1 VSALGR
7 KVEKL
12 AAEISVQDKA
22 SKKLDAIT
30 KSMTKQNNELLRMK
44 ASMEKL
50 RSQANKKTDMK
61 VNTKKAE
68 NDVSRLDRAFRG
80 LQNTIR
86 GVGSA
91 MHGLGGM
98 ASRFLPGPGSLL
110 LGGAAVAGGGYGA
123 KQTFDN
129 TFLKSAQ
136 YEMSEKTIQAMF
148 NNKKKSEL
156 YMKQME
162 QMAIG
167 SPLLNS
173 QEIFGNSKS
182 FIALSKDQKQLDQM
196 WDLAERLLAV
206 DPAQGVSGA
215 IFALRELFSGDARSM
230 AERFELSKKVL
241 KDIKDLPLEKQLKE
255 LDKYFN
261 KMGMTKHLVNEMGDT
276 TLGVWNQ
283 IKETTEVGLRRIGDP
298 AVKIVKPMLDDL
310 NKSLQEGKLNPY
322 IKFGQD
328 MASGIAEGFV
338 KTAKDAGKWI
348 DGIIN
353 DPEFKQKKDML
364 GKVEFVFGD
373 IYNRFE
379 EWLNTGGKDRITNI
393 TSDIISTMS
402 EAVAKSEG
410 PIIEMGASIGT
421 ALGKGIVDGVTN
433 HLKDKFLN
441 LDFGPVGFGKDIA
454 NKYLGGYLD
463 NSKKIWG
470 IGDGKVKPEEKQGYT
485 PTYKYAEQP
494 KSHKRAFGMQRVPY
508 NNYPALLHEGEKVLT
523 KQQANQQKQGIT
535 AIIKDNTFVVREEAD
550 IDKIVNLLV
559 RKLDEGRVVFG
570 GES

>member
-1 VSALGR
+1 MGR

-68 NDVSRLDRAFRG
+68 NDVSRLDRAFKG

-86 GVGSA
+86 GVGGA

-98 ASRFLPGPGSLL
+98 SSRLLPGPGSLL
-110 LGGAAVAGGGYGA
+110 FGGMALAGGGYGA

-148 NNKKKSEL
+148 NNKQKSEL

-206 DPAQGVSGA
+206 DPVQGVSGA

-310 NKSLQEGKLNPY
+310 NKSLQDGKLNPY

-393 TSDIISTMS
+393 TSDVISTMAD
-402 EAVAKSEG
+402 AVAKSEG
-410 PIIEMGASIGT
+410 PIIEMGASIGS
-421 ALGKGIVDGVTN
+421 ALGKGIVDGVKN
-433 HLKDKFLN
+433 HFKDKLWN
-441 LDFGPVGFGKDIA
+441 LDFGPVGFGQDIA

-463 NSKKIWG
+463 NSKNIWG

-485 PTYKYAEQP
+485 PTYKYAEQA
-494 KSHKRAFGMQRVPY
+494 KGQKKAFGMQRVPY
-508 NNYPALLHEGEKVLT
+508 NNFPAILHEGEKVLT
-523 KQQANQQKQGIT
+523 KQQANQSNKPAGVTVQVGDVHIHNEMDYQT
-535 AIIKDNTFVVREEAD
+535 FIKRLVND
-550 IDKIVNLLV
+550 ISDA
-559 RKLDEGRVVFG
+559 RVVFG
-570 GES
+570 GATV

>member
-1 VSALGR
+1 MGR

-68 NDVSRLDRAFRG
+68 NDVSRLDRAFKG

-86 GVGSA
+86 GVGGA

-98 ASRFLPGPGSLL
+98 SSRLLPGPGSLL
-110 LGGAAVAGGGYGA
+110 FGGMALAGGGYGA

-148 NNKKKSEL
+148 NNKQKSEL

-173 QEIFGNSKS
+173 QDIFGNSKS

-196 WDLAERLLAV
+196 WDLSERLLAV

-283 IKETTEVGLRRIGDP
+283 IEETTEVGLRRIGDP

-310 NKSLQEGKLNPY
+310 NKSLQDGKLDPY

-353 DPEFKQKKDML
+353 DPEFKSKKDML

-373 IYNRFE
+373 IYTRFE

-393 TSDIISTMS
+393 TSDVISTMS

-421 ALGKGIVDGVTN
+421 ALGKGIVEGTKS
-433 HLKDKFLN
+433 HLKGKLFN
-441 LDFGPVGFGKDIA
+441 LDFGPIGFVKDIGNNFGLDDYL
-454 NKYLGGYLD
+454 NKNKERYGLGT
-463 NSKKIWG
+463 
-470 IGDGKVKPEEKQGYT
+470 VKPEEKQGYT
-485 PTYKYAEQP
+485 PTYKYADQA
-494 KSHKRAFGMQRVPY
+494 KNGQKKAFGMQRIPY
-508 NNYPALLHEGEKVLT
+508 NNFPILAHEGEKLLT
-523 KQQANQQKQGIT
+523 KQQANQQKQGVT